1 MKYTIDLNGKTRA
14 TDYSWQ
20 FGFGND
26 HAFQMHRTDF
36 CEHLKLAHDELGIK
50 YNRFHGIF
58 DDDMLTLQQL
68 SEFIPLPGADKVF
81 EKNFRQCGHV
91 FDNCLKCGVK
101 PFVELSFMPSSLA
114 KGKKT
119 GLHYKNNICMPKNL
133 NDWSDYIKS
142 FIEFLLDRY
151 GKEEVESWYFEV
163 WNEPD
168 LPTFFAG
175 TQKDYFKL
183 YEVTAKA
190 IKSVDENLKV
200 GGPSTSA
207 IKWVDEFIAFCEDNK
222 VPYDFVSTHHYPG
235 DGFGNAIG
243 LPNIK
248 GMLQTVSEGAKNGTD
263 LGDVI
268 RGVFYSDDKA
278 KALPKGRLTVLDDEL
293 VPKCKNVPVMITE
306 WNSMAIFGAPVHD
319 EKYSAAFVVK
329 TCMDLNNDID
339 GYMFWCVS
347 DIFEE
352 IFQLN
357 KPFVGSFGIISN
369 DGIPKPNFW
378 GFKMLSEL
386 YPERL
391 DIAFR
396 TNEDVEYA
404 VFKNGDKAQVL
415 VYAQSTDRNENK
427 EYEVEFELNKA
438 FSSATVEIIDDTH
451 CNPKKL
457 WEDLG
462 APKNLRLSDVED
474 IKAKTKLV
482 KEPYEVVTNGEVT
495 TIKTTIRT
503 NDVKLFTLE

>member
-1 MKYTIDLNGKTRA
+1 MKYNIDLNGKTRA

-26 HAFQMHRTDF
+26 HAYQMHRTDF

-58 DDDMLTLQQL
+58 DDDMLTRQQL
-68 SEFIPLPGADKVF
+68 SEFIPLPHASEVY

-91 FDNCLKCGVK
+91 FDNMLKCGVK
-101 PFVELSFMPSSLA
+101 PFVELSFMPKSMA
-114 KGKKT
+114 KGKRT
-119 GLHYKNNICMPKNL
+119 GLHYKNNICMPKDL
-133 NDWSDYIKS
+133 NEWSEYIKS

-151 GKEEVESWYFEV
+151 GKEEVETWYFEV

-168 LPTFFAG
+168 LPTFFVG
-175 TQKDYFKL
+175 TQKDYFKF

-190 IKSVDENLKV
+190 IKSVDEKLLV

-207 IKWVDEFIAFCEDNK
+207 IMWIDEFKSFCDDNN
-222 VPYDFVSTHHYPG
+222 VPYDFISTHHYPG
-235 DGFGNAIG
+235 DGFGNTVG

-248 GMLQTVSEGAKNGTD
+248 GMLNSVKESAKNGTD
-263 LGDVI
+263 LGDTI
-268 RGVFYSDDKA
+268 RDMFYTPEKA
-278 KALPKGRLTVLDDEL
+278 KDLPKGRLTVLDDEL
-293 VPKCKNVPVMITE
+293 IPKCKNVPVLITE

-319 EKYSAAFVVK
+319 EKYSAAFAVK
-329 TCMDLNNDID
+329 TCMDLNNEFV

-352 IFQLN
+352 LFLLN
-357 KPFVGSFGIISN
+357 KPFNGAYGIITN

-391 DIAFR
+391 DVAFR

-415 VYAQSTDRNENK
+415 VYAQSTDPIENK

-438 FSSATVEIIDDTH
+438 FDSASIEVIDDIH

-457 WEDLG
+457 WEDMG
-462 APKNLRLSDVED
+462 RPQNLKLSEVED

-482 KEPYEVVTNGEVT
+482 KEPFEIIVNGDVT
-495 TIKTTIRT
+495 TIKTTLRT
-503 NDVKLFTLE
+503 NDVKLITLE

>member
-1 MKYTIDLNGKTRA
+1 MKYTIDLSANTRP

-58 DDDMLTLQQL
+58 DDDMLTIQRL
-68 SEFIPLPGADKVF
+68 SDFVPMPGGDKI
-81 EKNFRQCGHV
+81 EEHNFRQCGHV

-101 PFVELSFMPSSLA
+101 PFVELSFMPTPLA

-119 GLHYKNNICMPKNL
+119 GLHYKNNICMPKDL
-133 NDWSDYIKS
+133 GKWGEYITDFVK
-142 FIEFLLDRY
+142 FLIDRY

-168 LPTFFAG
+168 LGTFFAG
-175 TQKDYFKL
+175 NQKDYFEL
-183 YEVTAKA
+183 YKTTALA
-190 IKSVDENLKV
+190 IKAVDENLRV

-207 IKWVDEFIAFCEDNK
+207 LMWIDEFIAYCDKNN

-235 DGFGNAIG
+235 DGFGN
-243 LPNIK
+243 
-248 GMLQTVSEGAKNGTD
+248 TVSADGIKRMLGVIGEAKKSGAD
-263 LGDVI
+263 LCDVI
-268 RGVFYSDDKA
+268 RDMFYTDDKA
-278 KALPKGRLTVLDDEL
+278 KALPKGRLATLDDSL
-293 VPKCKNVPVMITE
+293 VPKCKNVPVLITE

-329 TCMDLNNDID
+329 TCMDLKNEFA

-391 DIAFR
+391 DVAMR
-396 TNEDVEYA
+396 TNENVEYA

-415 VYAQSTDRNENK
+415 VYAQSNDRCENV

-438 FSSATVEIIDDTH
+438 FNTATVEIIDDTH

-457 WEDLG
+457 WQDMG
-462 APKNLRLSDVED
+462 SPKNLKLAEIEEIKEKTRL
-474 IKAKTKLV
+474 K
-482 KEPYEVVTNGEVT
+482 KEPFGITVDGDVT
-495 TIKTTIRT
+495 TIKTTLKT